1 VNVVNKQNFV
11 EGQAVE
17 ISATIQRTGYLAASE
32 NNEAITPRDHS
43 VLSYNYPRIREGKN
57 MQMKIT
63 DVSADAYAL
72 SAAQGATK
80 MNETVVGIL
89 KSSALSHNNALNK
102 PNNKVGLT
110 T

>member
-1 VNVVNKQNFV
+1 M
-11 EGQAVE
+11 A
-17 ISATIQRTGYLAASE
+17 ATMQRTGFLAASD
-32 NNEAITPRDHS
+32 NDEAITPRDHS
-43 VLSYNYPRIREGKN
+43 VLSYNYPRIREGREGKN
-57 MQMKIT
+57 VQMKMA
-63 DVSADAYAL
+63 DVSGDAYAL
-72 SAAQGATK
+72 SAAQGAAK

>member
-1 VNVVNKQNFV
+1 
-11 EGQAVE
+11 
-17 ISATIQRTGYLAASE
+17 
-32 NNEAITPRDHS
+32 
-43 VLSYNYPRIREGKN
+43 
-57 MQMKIT
+57 MKMA
-63 DVSADAYAL
+63 DVSGDAYAF
-72 SAAQGATK
+72 STAQGAAK